1 MKKAVLAILLSL
13 VAASASE
20 IKIAVAAN
28 VSYAI
33 EPLKKAF
40 HELHPNTKI
49 EVILGSSGKLTA
61 QIKNGAP
68 YELFMSANMKYPEAL
83 YEEGIAVTEPVVY
96 AQGTLAYLSVKQQDF
111 TKGMDLLKNGNIE
124 KIAIAN
130 PKTAPY
136 GAAAKEALKSANLYE
151 VLKDK
156 LVHGESISQT
166 VTYATTA
173 ADIGFI
179 AKSSLFSPQMAHF
192 KKGVNWF
199 EVDERLYTPID
210 QGMVILKKGEGNVE
224 VKAFYEFML
233 SEKAREILKSF
244 GYRVEEDSGNV

>member
-1 MKKAVLAILLSL
+1 MLMKKIVLGIVLSFAL
-13 VAASASE
+13 VSAGE

-40 HELHPNTKI
+40 YALYPKTNI

-68 YELFMSANMKYPEAL
+68 YELFMSADMKYPEVL
-83 YEEGIAVTEPVVY
+83 YKEGIAVTKPIVY
-96 AQGTLAYLSVKQQDF
+96 AQGALAYFSVDPQDF
-111 TKGMDLLKNGNIE
+111 TQGIKLLTDDKIQ

-136 GAAAKEALKSANLYE
+136 GVAAEEALKNAKVYDE
-151 VLKDK
+151 VKKK
-156 LVHGESISQT
+156 LVYGESISQT
-166 VTYATTA
+166 VAYATRA
-173 ADIGFI
+173 ADIGLI

-192 KKGVNWF
+192 KEGIHWSD
-199 EVDERLYTPID
+199 VDGTLYTPID
-210 QGMVILKKGEGNVE
+210 QGMVILKKAEGNAE
-224 VKAFYEFML
+224 VKAFYDFML
-233 SEKAREILKSF
+233 SAQARKILKNF
-244 GYRVEEDSGNV
+244 GYRVE